1 MCLQETLSLSV
12 CVYIYVCVYMLM
24 YVYMFMSIYIH
35 RETKMP
41 LQPPLF
47 LRLLLCCCFFFSL
60 LSCSDF
66 ISIFLIEKKFNTI
79 YSDHSFPSPSS
90 SLSSTYPTIFP
101 FSLSL
106 SLENKL
112 SCFLRETLTATQN
125 SMIHLGHLT
134 VRTRDSPV
142 SPTPVLGLQACINEP
157 GLL

>member
-1 MCLQETLSLSV
+1 
-12 CVYIYVCVYMLM
+12 MLM

-112 SCFLRETLTATQN
+112 SCFLRETLTAKNCLLNLHMYIMACMYAPHTHQAYSTHILN
-125 SMIHLGHLT
+125 VYHTHNTHQRDTSHTSHIHT
-134 VRTRDSPV
+134 
-142 SPTPVLGLQACINEP
+142 
-157 GLL
+157 